1 MNEYSP
7 RKKFLIVVSLIIA
20 SWGPVFCAVY
30 GTVYGTVRI
39 AERFG
44 IL

>member
-1 MNEYSP
+1 MKGYSP

-20 SWGPVFCAVY
+20 SWGLVFCAVY
-30 GTVYGTVRI
+30 GAVRI